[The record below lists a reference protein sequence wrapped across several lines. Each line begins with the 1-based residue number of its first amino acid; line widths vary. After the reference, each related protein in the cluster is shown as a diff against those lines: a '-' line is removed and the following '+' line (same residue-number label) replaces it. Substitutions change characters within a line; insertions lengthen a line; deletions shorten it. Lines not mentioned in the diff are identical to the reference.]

1 MMDRFRR
8 MLKRHPN
15 DDEET
20 PLVPKEKKK
29 SIGQRV
35 TSAIRKRLMKRK
47 GYTEVP
53 TARGE
58 GRGRRK
64 RASAVKAMSSI
75 RRTIR
80 RKKAKRPMRIHK

>member
-1 MMDRFRR
+1 MMNRFRR
-8 MLKRHPN
+8 IFKRHPN

-47 GYTEVP
+47 GYTEVDS
-53 TARGE
+53 ARGE
-58 GRGRRK
+58 GRRRRK
-64 RASAVKAMSSI
+64 RAVKAMSSI
-75 RRTIR
+75 RGAIRR
-80 RKKAKRPMRIHK
+80 RKKAKRPRKTHK